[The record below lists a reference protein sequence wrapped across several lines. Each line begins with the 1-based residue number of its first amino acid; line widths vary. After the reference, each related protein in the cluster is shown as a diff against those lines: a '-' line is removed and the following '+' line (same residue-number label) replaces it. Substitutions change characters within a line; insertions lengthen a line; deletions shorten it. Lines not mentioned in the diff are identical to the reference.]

1 MVKYVEGTG
10 RMYTVQKSED
20 CRLWAEEHPRS
31 YMVQDKLVQNL
42 VAVLFCGLKMLG
54 LETIEAY
61 VMWHLFTEFGGN

>member
-1 MVKYVEGTG
+1 MWKELGACTLYRRVKIV
-10 RMYTVQKSED
+10 V
-20 CRLWAEEHPRS
+20 WAEEHPRS